1 VLVELLFGAGI
12 ANFAM
17 NVCSPDTN
25 KNTNKTDGCR
35 EYTEFASLISSFD
48 LLPQTFAYAF
58 NVMRRENFRENKESN

>member
-1 VLVELLFGAGI
+1 
-12 ANFAM
+12 M
-17 NVCSPDTN
+17 NVRSPDTN

-58 NVMRRENFRENKESN
+58 NASRKCVAKIFVKTRNRT

>member
-1 VLVELLFGAGI
+1 VLVELPFSAGTAKFGI
-12 ANFAM
+12 

-48 LLPQTFAYAF
+48 LRPQTFDMPYAS
-58 NVMRRENFRENKESN
+58 RNFPENKESN

>member
-1 VLVELLFGAGI
+1 VLVELLFGAEI
-12 ANFAM
+12 AKFGM

-48 LLPQTFAYAF
+48 FLPQTFAYAF
-58 NVMRRENFRENKESN
+58 NAPRKFS